1 MTITGTITE
10 SPTSRTD
17 LLRNI
22 IIADAIVTGSAATL
36 LALAASPL
44 GSVLG
49 LPATL
54 LRFAGVGL
62 IPYAAFLLWVGLRK
76 ASSLALVR
84 LLVTANL
91 LWVVG
96 SVALLFSSRIDPT
109 ALGVTFILIQAA
121 MVAAFATLQHLNIRS
136 LPHPTISRKTRR

>member
-1 MTITGTITE
+1 
-10 SPTSRTD
+10 
-17 LLRNI
+17 
-22 IIADAIVTGSAATL
+22 
-36 LALAASPL
+36 
-44 GSVLG
+44 
-49 LPATL
+49 

-121 MVAAFATLQHLNIRS
+121 MVSAFAALQHLNIRS